1 MAIAFGAQAVNA
13 SPSSAATTH
22 TASLTTSA
30 GDLVVVLVGERDYTG
45 VSGVSGS
52 VNGAYTQAG
61 TAVAEGAGETRAE
74 IWYFENSGAGT
85 ETITVTF
92 NGSTRAGINAS
103 RWTGAATSSAL
114 EDNGGATNASGTTH
128 NSGSITFTGPGLII
142 EVGCLSAY
150 WGDPDPPESSD
161 GFTLMTTTG
170 AEREAFFYKLSS
182 GETTDGT
189 FTTNGSVISSV
200 KIASFIEAGGG
211 GGGGEVSGT
220 PVQSLESCFGPARA
234 ARLNGAFQ

>member
-13 SPSSAATTH
+13 SPATAATTH
-22 TASLTTSA
+22 TATLTTSV
-30 GDLVVVLVGERDYTG
+30 GDLVVVLVAERDYSGT
-45 VSGVSGS
+45 SGVSGS

-61 TAVAEGAGETRAE
+61 ATVLEGAGETRAE

-114 EDNGGATNASGTTH
+114 EDNAGATNASGTTH
-128 NSGSITFTGPGLII
+128 SSGSITFTGPGLII
-142 EVGCLSAY
+142 EVGCFSGY
-150 WGDPDPPESSD
+150 TGDPSPSSSD
-161 GFTLMTTTG
+161 GFTAMTET
-170 AEREAFFYKLSS
+170 AMEREAFFYKLSS

-189 FTTNGSVISSV
+189 FTTTSPVISSV
-200 KIASFIEAGGG
+200 KIASFIEASSGDPEGSLIQGKLLRGGLLLG
-211 GGGGEVSGT
+211 GVLT
-220 PVQSLESCFGPARA
+220 R
-234 ARLNGAFQ
+234 

>member
-61 TAVAEGAGETRAE
+61 AAVAEGAGETRAE

-92 NGSTRAGINAS
+92 NGSTRAGVNAS

-128 NSGSITFTGPGLII
+128 SSANITFTGPGLII
-142 EVGCLSAY
+142 EVGCFSGY
-150 WGDPDPPESSD
+150 YGDPVPSSSD
-161 GFTLMTTTG
+161 GFTALTNTAM
-170 AEREAFFYKLSS
+170 EREEFFYKLSS

-189 FTTNGSVISSV
+189 FTTTSAIISSV